1 LPLAPEKSSFTIADT
16 PQINGTMQFQDFIW
30 PRPLGFC
37 TDSAMVDLH
46 DALTLIGAIVI
57 VALLSTFYSPAVP
70 GDEQCPSPPTLPAPP
85 VPSPPPATPSVPV
98 TPDPALPQ
106 PEPVVPDPVRIT
118 YAGDHLAY
126 PVHTLPANMNV
137 FGASDP
143 EWQWRF
149 KETVVFAYLREPV
162 GGLTDTFSVPY
173 PVWRVNSSLNAT
185 TIPQY
190 ALLQWVLV
198 DAETGE
204 ILEGGELRHGGSMTK
219 NLQVSHKEV
228 YFIVHTRYA
237 DSFTLSL
244 ETTTDYLPG

>member
-1 LPLAPEKSSFTIADT
+1 
-16 PQINGTMQFQDFIW
+16 
-30 PRPLGFC
+30 
-37 TDSAMVDLH
+37 MVDLH

-57 VALLSTFYSPAVP
+57 VALLSSFYSPAVP
-70 GDEQCPSPPTLPAPP
+70 GDEQCPPPP
-85 VPSPPPATPSVPV
+85 VTQYPTGPAPATPSVPATPDP
-98 TPDPALPQ
+98 TPDPAPPQ
-106 PEPVVPDPVRIT
+106 PEPLLPDPVRIT

-126 PVHTLPANMNV
+126 PVHALPGNMNV

-149 KETVVFAYLREPV
+149 KEAVVFAYLREPV
-162 GGLTDTFSVPY
+162 GGLTETFSVPY

-185 TIPQY
+185 TVPQY

-204 ILEGGELRHGGSMTK
+204 ILEGGELRNGGSMTK
-219 NLQVSHKEV
+219 NLQVSHKEM